1 VCGLTRRS
9 HRQAHRK
16 PRIDDGEHVF
26 DSRCQ
31 LRGCLLSRPIA
42 QLCSDN
48 DAGANVIFTDLP
60 DSFRNPTLRIANQV
74 RHDVG
79 IEQEAHQMSTASGF
93 SSAIAGN
100 CSSSGARVASRASK
114 ERGGADSIRI
124 ALVFNDFPCQFP
136 DHEAPDEGTFSA
148 LRRAAIDRGT

>member
-1 VCGLTRRS
+1 
-9 HRQAHRK
+9 
-16 PRIDDGEHVF
+16 
-26 DSRCQ
+26 
-31 LRGCLLSRPIA
+31 
-42 QLCSDN
+42 
-48 DAGANVIFTDLP
+48 
-60 DSFRNPTLRIANQV
+60 
-74 RHDVG
+74 
-79 IEQEAHQMSTASGF
+79 MSSASGF

-148 LRRAAIDRGT
+148 LRRAAIDRGRLMCLSATHVRSPEAGGLAIRAYSQAIVAHKPGGRSAD